1 MDGETRHSSPANG
14 PKKRPTLKTVAEA
27 TGFAVTTVSRALAD
41 DPRIAK
47 ETRAR
52 VAEAATEL
60 GYVPDRAAQ
69 RLRTGRTKVVS
80 LLVNPRHQF
89 LGFIDVFL
97 NGLTEAFRDTG
108 YHINITPDYIEGDRV
123 TTVNNIMRNR
133 LADGVICTRTECFD
147 PRVRLML
154 ENDFP
159 FVTHGRTEFGTPHPY
174 VDFDN
179 ESFARQAVARLVAKG
194 RSRLCMIGP
203 DPRFTFSQH
212 LRYGFLSAVRE
223 AGVDY
228 ILPEDITLDA
238 DSATLSKWL
247 LENRKQDL
255 PPDGYVCVGEV
266 SALATMA
273 VLRDSGAVI
282 GKDADIF
289 AKRASPIFSLMR
301 PRIDSVFEDLRETGS
316 AIGTLLLERIEGT
329 DPDRLQKLIAP
340 ATGPD
345 PNGKNRIL
353 EKHPD

>member
-1 MDGETRHSSPANG
+1 MDGETSHSGPAKAL
-14 PKKRPTLKTVAEA
+14 KKRPTLKTVAEA

-47 ETRAR
+47 NTRTR
-52 VAEAATEL
+52 VAAAAAEL

-80 LLVNPRHQF
+80 LLVNPRHEF

-108 YHINITPDYIEGDRV
+108 YHINITPDYIDGDRV
-123 TTVNNIMRNR
+123 STVNNIMRNK

-179 ESFARQAVARLVAKG
+179 EQFARQAVERLVEQG
-194 RSRLCMIGP
+194 RTRLCMIGP
-203 DPRFTFSQH
+203 DPKFTFSQH
-212 LRYGFLSAVRE
+212 LRYGFISAVRE

-238 DSATLSKWL
+238 DSETLTRWL
-247 LENRKQDL
+247 LDNRKSDM

-266 SALATMA
+266 AALATLA

-301 PRIDSVFEDLRETGS
+301 PRIESVFEDLRETGN
-316 AIGTLLLERIEGT
+316 AVGQLLLERIDGA
-329 DPDRLQKLIAP
+329 DADRLQRLISP
-340 ATGPD
+340 VSGEVT
-345 PNGKNRIL
+345 I
-353 EKHPD
+353 